1 MRMKAVMGHDCW
13 KCLFFHECE
22 IRKAFDKYSD
32 CITYEEGDCKSFLMD
47 LLAVANITVPSEL
60 VDLIDPME
68 TKITCNKFQPV
79 PYYYGS
85 PVLSREKWRELGV
98 LRDIE

>member
-1 MRMKAVMGHDCW
+1 MRMNAVVGHDCW

-47 LLAVANITVPSEL
+47 LLAAANITVPSEL
-60 VDLIDPME
+60 FDLIDPIE
-68 TKITCNKFQPV
+68 TKITCKRFQPI
-79 PYYYGS
+79 PCYYGA
-85 PVLSREKWRELGV
+85 PVLSSERWWKLGLLKNV
-98 LRDIE
+98 C